1 MPVERVFLIYWAL
14 LSGEETGLWS
24 TGHGYGCGVYLRGV
38 AHGVLLEYLFLFLSL
53 VSFLNNVF
61 KHRRWVLFFLV
72 IGHFVLLFPGGFY
85 FFMFSGS
92 IKLARRGGGYMAFF
106 CFPSFCFFYNGYN
119 YRYKRVEGF
128 LFATT

>member
-61 KHRRWVLFFLV
+61 KHRRWVLFF
-72 IGHFVLLFPGGFY
+72 GNWSFCSFVSWGILLFY
-85 FFMFSGS
+85 
-92 IKLARRGGGYMAFF
+92 
-106 CFPSFCFFYNGYN
+106 
-119 YRYKRVEGF
+119 V
-128 LFATT
+128 